1 MSAKFRLPGAG
12 FVPELNPVWLTNG
25 GYALGF
31 SLNGD
36 AMVQF
41 FDSSGNP
48 QTGAVR
54 VLGGP
59 GGKVVEMVAL
69 PTGGLIAV
77 VENQAGQAYG
87 QVVNTDGSLTGG
99 PFPTAIGRDPEMV
112 ILEGLNHVVVATGGG
127 DDAFDD
133 VYLRVMEPNSVII
146 NNFDR
151 VNTEVTK
158 AQNEHSVAALSDGGF
173 IVVYASATDNAL
185 GKGIVAQEFDSVG
198 NKVGS
203 EFSVT
208 PINKSEAADR
218 FPQVAAL
225 PDGGYIVS
233 WTAFAGTVLNGANTN
248 ADIYYQVFSANNEPL
263 TGQLL
268 AHETNPNTSNISGVL
283 TTFPDGQF
291 AIAWID
297 LAYARVPDPGTGGMT
312 TQVKESVKVQLF
324 NANGQAVGAPQSF
337 GVDNFQSD
345 SLRNLEM
352 AASENGDLLVTWLEW
367 DRSNNSYKSYG
378 ALLGVTVAPPDE
390 DGAPESKD
398 PLLQA
403 VFDFSDPTAAH
414 LFATVEEEGMVTDP
428 GGVFLDLE
436 ITDAPRPGATLNFAD
451 RFIFDTT
458 GEDLCLYFGDGD
470 DATADL
476 TYLVEATDDEGLTAE
491 VEVGISL
498 PSLDQAQAEVS
509 FAIDELLIQRE
520 QIETD
525 QARVEINE
533 ALIDLNRVII
543 DASQWLI
550 VWNEVNLI
558 TKIALGLGGVPGA
571 IGSVIVAGYEYVDK
585 VRAGDVQTLDAIRDV
600 SSAFLS
606 IVDALKSFDFVQVP
620 VLTESLGQKLGAL
633 GIALEFQTFTRN
645 DAEIRAE
652 GFRAARENGELLVE
666 NWVLENVTYAD
677 GFDAALLEVDQSV
690 QVHEDLSD
698 WLEACAAPAMI
709 DALG

>member
-1 MSAKFRLPGAG
+1 MT
-12 FVPELNPVWLTNG
+12 PVWLTNG

-31 SLNGD
+31 SLNGV

-41 FDSSGNP
+41 FDSSGSP
-48 QTGAVR
+48 QTPAVP
-54 VLGGP
+54 VLTGRGST
-59 GGKVVEMVAL
+59 VEEMVAL

-77 VENQAGQAYG
+77 VANQEGQAYG

-112 ILEGLNHVVVATGGG
+112 ILEGLNHVVVASAGG

-146 NNFDR
+146 NDLDR
-151 VNTEVTK
+151 VNTEVRNT
-158 AQNEHSVAALSDGGF
+158 QNEHSVAALSDGGF
-173 IVVYASATDNAL
+173 IVVYASKTVSGAPR
-185 GKGIVAQEFDSVG
+185 GIVAQEFDSVG
-198 NKVGS
+198 NKVGA
-203 EFSVT
+203 EFEISPVDSFDA
-208 PINKSEAADR
+208 NDR

-225 PDGGYIVS
+225 PDGGYVVT
-233 WTAFAGTVLNGANTN
+233 WMRFAGEVLNGANS
-248 ADIYYQVFSANNEPL
+248 DFDVYYQMFDVDNQPV
-263 TGQLL
+263 TGQIL
-268 AHETNPNTSNISGVL
+268 AHEGLANTSNYQPVIAS
-283 TTFPDGQF
+283 FPDGQF

-297 LAYARVPDPGTGGMT
+297 FAYSRVPDPETGGMT
-312 TQVKESVKVQLF
+312 TQIKESVKVQLF
-324 NANGQAVGAPQSF
+324 NADGQAVGAPQSF
-337 GVDNFQSD
+337 GVDNFKTD
-345 SLRNLEM
+345 SVQNLEM
-352 AASENGDLLVTWLEW
+352 AASETGDLLVTWREW
-367 DRSNNSYKSYG
+367 ARGADYKNYG
-378 ALLGVTVAPPDE
+378 ALLDVTVTPPDE
-390 DGAPESKD
+390 DGTPEPKD

-509 FAIDELLIQRE
+509 FAIDELLVQRE

-533 ALIDLNRVII
+533 ALIELNRTII

-600 SSAFLS
+600 SSTFLS

-652 GFRAARENGELLVE
+652 GVRAARENGELLVE
-666 NWVLENVTYAD
+666 NWVLENVTYAE

-690 QVHEDLSD
+690 QAHEDLAG

-709 DALG
+709 EAVG